1 VAPALADIVVV
12 NWNTRDEL
20 ECCLRS
26 LAVSAS
32 SGIVTVTVVDN
43 GSTDGSRE
51 VVSSRYPWVTLLCPS
66 TNLGFGPAVN
76 LGAAGG
82 SAPWVVAANADI
94 EIVEW
99 PLERVL
105 EDMDRHISV
114 VAPQVRRTTGVLE
127 ESVYRFPSV
136 WATLAANLGLHRIDH
151 RVGRWLTSGGWRPN
165 REGRVDWAVGACLL
179 IRRPAFEAVHGFSNE
194 QWMYAEDLD
203 LCYRLAGCGQATMY
217 TPEIVVLHHHGA
229 STEQA
234 FGAAE
239 GTAAVTGAYYDWLEA
254 RRGRAVKWAVGIIT
268 LSGAI
273 ARLVPAVLSALRTR
287 SLSSTRTKTIGKW
300 IRVNRQGLSSGRVK
314 TSGPC

>member
-1 VAPALADIVVV
+1 MLADVVV
-12 NWNTRDEL
+12 VSWNTRDKLERCLDSL
-20 ECCLRS
+20 EC
-26 LAVSAS
+26 SAA
-32 SGIVTVTVVDN
+32 SGVATVTVVDN
-43 GSTDGSRE
+43 GSADGSPE
-51 VVSSRYPWVTLLCPS
+51 AVSSRYPWVRLLRAP

-105 EDMDRHISV
+105 GVVDRETAV
-114 VAPQVRRTTGVLE
+114 VAPQIRRTTGVLE
-127 ESVYRFPSV
+127 RSVYRFPSI
-136 WATLAANLGLHRIDH
+136 WATLAGNLGVHRIDH
-151 RVGRWLTSGGWRPN
+151 RVERWLTSGAWRPN

-179 IRRPAFEAVHGFSNE
+179 IRRPAFEAVRGFSSE

-217 TPEIVVLHHHGA
+217 TPEIVVLHDHGA

-239 GTAAVTGAYYDWLEA
+239 GTAAITGAYYDWLAA
-254 RRGRAVKWAVGIIT
+254 RRGRVVKWTVGIIT
-268 LSGAI
+268 LAGAVG
-273 ARLVPAVLSALRTR
+273 RLIPAVVSALRTR
-287 SLSSTRTKTIGKW
+287 SLGTVRTNTLAEW
-300 IRVNRQGLSSGRVK
+300 IRVNWQGLSSGRAK
-314 TSGPC
+314 AGGPG